1 MLRRKRVNRDS
12 RDLSTP
18 KRGGRFRNALI
29 DAGWAVREHVF
40 WRTGDALRGGAEI
53 VKWPFERIAWGIRR
67 GLIWR
72 LEDRADSLGP
82 VTRAVGF
89 GAVVVLA
96 AAAGVAGLLWAAPSH
111 SPSETTLA
119 QAAPAAVPEPVTPAP
134 EPKPVATPKPTLQGA
149 APLFKPVENEGDK
162 KGSAKK
168 SKTTSPDS
176 SPSSFSS
183 TNSADAKPLSPVLST
198 SGPKS
203 AAATA
208 SSDAKESTAV
218 AGPKAVKV
226 ARRFAVAFVL
236 YETGRGGKDVRKT
249 FAETATPELRNSL
262 LRRPPRLPAN
272 VKVPK
277 AKVLNV
283 VPGPA
288 RGGVYTMSVSLLR
301 VGLTS
306 ELRLDMEPSKG
317 KQWHVTDVLG

>member
-12 RDLSTP
+12 QDPSTP

-40 WRTGDALRGGAEI
+40 WRLGDASRSGAEI
-53 VKWPFERIAWGIRR
+53 VKGPFERVAWGFRR
-67 GLIWR
+67 GLVWR
-72 LEDRADSLGP
+72 LEDRADSLSP
-82 VTRAVGF
+82 VARAIGF

-96 AAAGVAGLLWAAPSH
+96 AAAGVAGLLWAAPNH
-111 SPSETTLA
+111 SPQGATVA
-119 QAAPAAVPEPVTPAP
+119 AAPTAAPEPVAATPV
-134 EPKPVATPKPTLQGA
+134 PKPAATPKPTLHGA

-162 KGSAKK
+162 KGGSPKK
-168 SKTTSPDS
+168 SKTSPDS
-176 SPSSFSS
+176 SPSSSSS
-183 TNSADAKPLSPVLST
+183 TTSADAKPLSPVLST

-208 SSDAKESTAV
+208 SSGGKEGTAI

-226 ARRFAVAFVL
+226 ARRFAAAFVL
-236 YETGRGGKDVRKT
+236 YETGRGGEDVRKT

-306 ELRLDMEPSKG
+306 ELRLDMEPGKG
-317 KQWHVTDVLG
+317 KQWQVTDVLG

>member
-1 MLRRKRVNRDS
+1 M
-12 RDLSTP
+12 
-18 KRGGRFRNALI
+18 I

-53 VKWPFERIAWGIRR
+53 VKWPFERIAWGVRR

-96 AAAGVAGLLWAAPSH
+96 AAAGVAGLLWAAPNH
-111 SPSETTLA
+111 SPERTA
-119 QAAPAAVPEPVTPAP
+119 VVAATAVAVPEPVEPAA

-162 KGSAKK
+162 KGGSTKK
-168 SKTTSPDS
+168 SNPTSPDS
-176 SPSSFSS
+176 SPSSSSS
-183 TNSADAKPLSPVLST
+183 TTSADAKPLSPVLST

-208 SSDAKESTAV
+208 SSDAKESIAV

-226 ARRFAVAFVL
+226 ARRFAAAFVL

-249 FAETATPELRNSL
+249 FTETATAELRNSL

-272 VKVPK
+272 VEVPK

-317 KQWHVTDVLG
+317 KQWQVTDVLG